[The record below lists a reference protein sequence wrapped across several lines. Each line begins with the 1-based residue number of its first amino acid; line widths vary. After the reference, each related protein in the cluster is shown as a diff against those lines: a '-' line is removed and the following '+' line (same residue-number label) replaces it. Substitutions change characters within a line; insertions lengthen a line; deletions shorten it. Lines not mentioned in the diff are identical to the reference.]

1 MSVRYALL
9 ALLAAQD
16 QSTYQ
21 LRGAFDAATAATW
34 PLNIGQV
41 STTLA
46 RLQRDG
52 LVGKDA
58 DDAAWHLTPAGRRA
72 LAAWWDEPVARLAAG
87 RDELI
92 IKLALAAT
100 TGQDLP
106 ALIQR
111 QRAATQRTLHD
122 LTAARRAADAAD
134 VVGRLILDHHLFTL
148 EAELRW
154 LDDVEASL
162 GRLPGARPRRS
173 PGPRPALRQAAR
185 AEGTASPAA
194 PQTEQA
200 Q

>member
-46 RLQRDG
+46 RLHRDG
-52 LVGKDA
+52 LVDKDG
-58 DDAAWHLTPAGRRA
+58 DDAAWHLTPAGRQA
-72 LAAWWDEPVARLAAG
+72 LAVWWNEPVTRLAAG

-92 IKLALAAT
+92 IKLALATT

-111 QRAATQRTLHD
+111 QRVATQRTLHD
-122 LTAARRAADAAD
+122 LTAARRAAAAAAAD
-134 VVGRLILDHHLFTL
+134 IIGRLILDHHLFAL

-162 GRLPGARPRRS
+162 GRLPSAQPRRR
-173 PGPRPALRQAAR
+173 PGPRSAPQQPEDAA
-185 AEGTASPAA
+185 TAA
-194 PQTEQA
+194 PQTERA

>member
-46 RLQRDG
+46 RLHRDG
-52 LVGKDA
+52 LVDKDA
-58 DDAAWHLTPAGRRA
+58 DDAAWHLTSAGRQA

-111 QRAATQRTLHD
+111 QRVATQRTLHD
-122 LTAARRAADAAD
+122 LTAARRAAGTAD
-134 VVGRLILDHHLFTL
+134 IIGRLILDHHLFAL

-162 GRLPGARPRRS
+162 GRLPSAQPRRR
-173 PGPRPALRQAAR
+173 PGAHSAPQQSEGAA
-185 AEGTASPAA
+185 TSAA
-194 PQTEQA
+194 PQPERA

>member
-9 ALLAAQD
+9 ALLADQD

-46 RLQRDG
+46 RLHRDG
-52 LVGKDA
+52 LVDKDDA
-58 DDAAWHLTPAGRRA
+58 AAWHLTPAGRQA

-122 LTAARRAADAAD
+122 LTAARRAADPAD
-134 VVGRLILDHHLFTL
+134 VVGRLILDHHLFAL

-162 GRLPGARPRRS
+162 GRSPSAQSRRR
-173 PGPRPALRQAAR
+173 PGPRSALQQPEGAA
-185 AEGTASPAA
+185 TSAA
-194 PQTEQA
+194 PQTRRA